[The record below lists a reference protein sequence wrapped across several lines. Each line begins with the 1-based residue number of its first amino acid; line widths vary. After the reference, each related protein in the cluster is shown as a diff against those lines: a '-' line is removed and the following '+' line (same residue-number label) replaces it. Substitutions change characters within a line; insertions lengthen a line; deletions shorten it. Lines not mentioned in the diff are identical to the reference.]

1 MNTKFS
7 DLQQQVEQMQERVD
21 AKSQKYKQVKAQLNQ
36 VMTESQDRD
45 LGRVRLEEEL
55 QTLKKKVEE
64 AEARAKKFESR
75 YRQAVREAEDARE
88 QLSSM

>member
-1 MNTKFS
+1 
-7 DLQQQVEQMQERVD
+7 MQERVD

-55 QTLKKKVEE
+55 
-64 AEARAKKFESR
+64 
-75 YRQAVREAEDARE
+75 
-88 QLSSM
+88 